1 MVKRKTTGAS
11 RKRTPAKRPRKPPVI
26 VVRAPRRVVARY
38 DAYATTDHN
47 RRHWANA
54 DVLSADAANSVEVRR
69 TLRARAR
76 YEVANNSYARG
87 IVNTLAH
94 NAIGRGPRLQLTGA
108 DRASNAA
115 VERAFSEWC
124 LAVGL
129 TSKLLT
135 MRKSAAES
143 GEAFALLGDNPALPT
158 PVKLDVRLIEADQ
171 VATPALSVAPGS
183 VDGIDLDAYDNPT
196 GYHVLSE
203 HPGASTFGSLLG
215 TATTVPAAY
224 MCHLYRV
231 DRPGQ
236 HRGIPEITPALPLFA
251 ELRRYTL
258 AVLAAAETA
267 ADLAGVL
274 ETDAAPPGDDESD
287 ADIVGDSIEPERGRM
302 VALPKGYKLSQLK
315 AEQPTTAYEAFKREL
330 VTEIARCLDMPYN
343 IAACD
348 SSKYNYA
355 SGRLD
360 HQTYYRSIDVDRARI
375 ESQVLDRVFA
385 SWCSEAR
392 LAGVDGVAPGWWSQ
406 WAETAPAHVWMWP
419 GIEHV
424 DPAKEATAAET
435 KLRSLQTTYAKVY
448 ADQGEDWVEAF
459 GQVAREKALMEE
471 LGLSPGD
478 VSPAPQRES
487 NDEEDEAP

>member
-1 MVKRKTTGAS
+1 VAKRKPAGAA
-11 RKRTPAKRPRKPPVI
+11 RKRAPAKRPRKPPVAI

-54 DVLSADAANSVEVRR
+54 DALSADAANSVDVRR
-69 TLRARAR
+69 TLRNRAR

-87 IVNTLAH
+87 IVNTLAN
-94 NAIGRGPRLQLTGA
+94 NAIGRGPRLQLIGP
-108 DRASNAA
+108 DRVANSV
-115 VERAFSEWC
+115 VESAFSEWC
-124 LAVGL
+124 RAVGL
-129 TSKLLT
+129 TAKLLT

-143 GEAFALLGDNPALPT
+143 GEAFAVLANNPALAT
-158 PVKLDVRLIEADQ
+158 AVKLDVRLIEADQ
-171 VATPALSVAPGS
+171 IATPALSVAAGS
-183 VDGIDLDAYDNPT
+183 VDGIELDAYDNPT
-196 GYHVLSE
+196 GYSVLSA
-203 HPGASTFGSLLG
+203 HPGAATFGSTLG

-274 ETDAAPPGDDESD
+274 ETDAAPPGDDETD
-287 ADIVGDSIEPERGRM
+287 AEIVGDSIEPERGRM

-375 ESQVLDRVFA
+375 EAQVLDRVFA
-385 SWCSEAR
+385 SWCAEAR
-392 LAGVDGVAPGWWSQ
+392 LAGIDGVTPAWWAQWGDSTPGHS
-406 WAETAPAHVWMWP
+406 WMWP

-424 DPAKEATAAET
+424 DPSKEAVAAET

-448 ADQGEDWVEAF
+448 ADQGEDWAEAF
-459 GQVAREKALMEE
+459 GQVAREKALMLE

-478 VSPAPQRES
+478 VTPAPQQEVT
-487 NDEEDEAP
+487 DEEG